1 MKGLNSVVIW
11 TQLLSIV
18 TTSFKEVIKSSVFG
32 FSEYLLINP
41 SQIV

>member
-18 TTSFKEVIKSSVFG
+18 TTSFKEEIISSLFR

-41 SQIV
+41 SQII